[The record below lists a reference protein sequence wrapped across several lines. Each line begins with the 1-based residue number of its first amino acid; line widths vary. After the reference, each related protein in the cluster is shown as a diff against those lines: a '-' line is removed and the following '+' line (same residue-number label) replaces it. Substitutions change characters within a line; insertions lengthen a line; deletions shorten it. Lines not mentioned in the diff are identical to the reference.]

1 MTSGSVP
8 NSISIAHSA
17 EELDLDRVYREHAA
31 TVSRWLRRLTGKNDA
46 SDTLQEVFEV
56 VQKRLPSF
64 RGDAQLGTWLYAITL
79 RVVIAQRRKA
89 RIRRLLFAQA
99 REQFDLDCEPA
110 ESPADNLMR
119 RQATHIV
126 YTVLEQLRERD
137 RALLILFE
145 LEALPIA
152 EIAGIFRLTENNV
165 AVSLHRAR
173 ERFRTRFQQQFP
185 EEAPGLNDGQSKR

>member
-1 MTSGSVP
+1 MASGSVP
-8 NSISIAHSA
+8 HSISIANSG
-17 EELDLDRVYREHAA
+17 EDLDLDRVYREHAA
-31 TVSRWLRRLTGKNDA
+31 TVSRWLRRLTGKNDT

-99 REQFDLDCEPA
+99 RAQFDLDTGPA
-110 ESPADNLMR
+110 ESPADQLMR
-119 RQATHIV
+119 RQATQIV

-152 EIAGIFRLTENNV
+152 EIAGIFRLSENNV

-173 ERFRTRFQQQFP
+173 ERFRAQFQQQFP

>member
-8 NSISIAHSA
+8 HSIPIADGA
-17 EELDLDRVYREHAA
+17 EGFDLDRVYREHAG

-46 SDTLQEVFEV
+46 SDALHEVFEV

-64 RGDAQLGTWLYAITL
+64 RGDSPLGTWLYAITL

-99 REQFDLDCEPA
+99 QAEFDLDTQPS
-110 ESPADNLMR
+110 ESPADGLMR
-119 RQATHIV
+119 RQAMQTV
-126 YTVLEQLRERD
+126 YTVLDQLTERD
-137 RALLILFE
+137 RTLIILFE

-152 EIAGIFRLTENNV
+152 QIATILRLSENNV

-173 ERFRTRFQQQFP
+173 ERFRARFQRTFP
-185 EEAPGLNDGQSKR
+185 NEARG